1 MSKNYTVARISIR
14 GKNFEILV
22 NPDPALSYRQ
32 GKSVPLSEVLVADIV
47 YSDANKGFKV
57 SEEDLQTAFGTRD
70 IQKIADIILR
80 RGILQLTAEQRR
92 RMIEEKKRQIIT
104 LISRQ
109 CVDPRTKLPHPPLRI
124 QQALEQVHFSVDPFR
139 DVEEQA
145 NEAIALLR
153 SVLPISTEKITV
165 SVKIPAQYIGR
176 AYGAVKSFGS
186 IKKESWHSDG
196 SWSAVVE
203 MPAGLYGPFLEK
215 LGEMTRGNIEAEVLK

>member
-32 GKSVPLSEVLVADIV
+32 GKSVPLSEVLVSDIV

-57 SEEDLQTAFGTRD
+57 SDEDLQAAFGTRD
-70 IQKIADIILR
+70 IQRIADVILR

-92 RMIEEKKRQIIT
+92 RMTEEKKRQIIT
-104 LISRQ
+104 FISRQ

-165 SVKIPAQYIGR
+165 SVRIPAQYVGKT
-176 AYGAVKSFGS
+176 YGTVKSFGS
-186 IKKESWHSDG
+186 IKRENWHSDG

-215 LGEMTRGNIEAEVLK
+215 LGEMTRGNAEAEVLK